1 MPRILVFLPTYNEA
15 GNVVSLADE
24 ILHSSP
30 ETDVLFVDD
39 ASTDGTGEIVADL
52 SQRDPR
58 INLIQRSGKFGL
70 GSAHK
75 LGMKYAV
82 ANNYDFLIT
91 MDADYSHDPKDI
103 PKFIDRLA
111 ENDFVIG
118 ARYVPGGKCD
128 LTILRIFVSRGA
140 NFLARWMLQI
150 PLHETTT
157 AFRGFSVDLLRRI
170 NLDCIKS
177 DGYSFFVESLF
188 YINASTKK
196 LAEFPIH
203 FAVRRAG
210 ASKIEK
216 IEVLK
221 GILNLLKLFI
231 KKFIFKSEKN
241 GLGTQKK
248 FRRDSCVNCNSS
260 FLSEINPLADV
271 RIGVC
276 LVCNHVFNDL

>member
-1 MPRILVFLPTYNEA
+1 
-15 GNVVSLADE
+15 
-24 ILHSSP
+24 
-30 ETDVLFVDD
+30 
-39 ASTDGTGEIVADL
+39 
-52 SQRDPR
+52 
-58 INLIQRSGKFGL
+58 
-70 GSAHK
+70 
-75 LGMKYAV
+75 
-82 ANNYDFLIT
+82 
-91 MDADYSHDPKDI
+91 
-103 PKFIDRLA
+103 
-111 ENDFVIG
+111 
-118 ARYVPGGKCD
+118 
-128 LTILRIFVSRGA
+128 
-140 NFLARWMLQI
+140 MLQI

-170 NLDCIKS
+170 NFDRIKS

-241 GLGTQKK
+241 CLGTQKK

-271 RIGVC
+271 RIGIC

>member
-1 MPRILVFLPTYNEA
+1 MPKTLVFLPTYNEA
-15 GNVVSLADE
+15 GNVVSLVDK
-24 ILHSSP
+24 IFHYSP

-39 ASTDGTGEIVADL
+39 ASMDGTGEIIADL
-52 SQRDPR
+52 SQRDAR
-58 INLIQRSGKFGL
+58 VNLIQRTGKFGL

-103 PKFIDRLA
+103 PRFIDHLA

-118 ARYVPGGKCD
+118 ARYVQGGQCD
-128 LTILRIFVSRGA
+128 LTILRKFISRGA

-157 AFRGFSVDLLRRI
+157 AFRGFSVDLLRRV

-210 ASKIEK
+210 VSKIAK
-216 IEVLK
+216 VEVLK
-221 GILNLLKLFI
+221 GILNLLKLFT
-231 KKFIFKSEKN
+231 KKLIFKSEKN
-241 GLGTQKK
+241 CLEIQKK
-248 FRRDSCVNCNSS
+248 FKRDSCFNCNST
-260 FLSEINPLADV
+260 FLSELKLLANV
-271 RIGVC
+271 RVVVC